1 MNEKILKA
9 FKVIVNGAEGSP
21 CIEKCPATDK
31 DVLAALNFLTE
42 TSEMVVTI
50 VNVKQDESGNF
61 VEC

>member
-1 MNEKILKA
+1 MNEKKFKA
-9 FKVIVNGAEGSP
+9 FKVVVDGAEGSP

-31 DVLAALNFLTE
+31 DVIAALTFLTE